1 MFAKKNEGRF
11 LTEKRDDPTGT
22 GDSKSVEAKRRRAGG
37 SRRRGRMDVVPAG
50 QGGSPPDDI
59 VAVIAHA
66 VRLQAGLGVAE
77 ISSAPS
83 SEGPGLAPVW
93 VGQLPSATDNIDLLS
108 ARGGGEQWLP
118 CGDNLVVVRSPHA
131 GSLLLAT
138 VYGSPGQRPSAPEV
152 TVRALEAPEPA
163 AYPPADVATVEPP
176 SEQPL
181 ARRQREIRA
190 EVTVHL
196 EGVGDRV
203 FAGAAWAGKPGEHKR
218 VEGFAVRPLQEL
230 RPNEIEY
237 KVLHPGGVE
246 TQWVPGPQFCGT
258 RGRSLPIVGFAVRI
272 APHVQDQFSVVY
284 QAAFLRGGIT
294 EPRSNGAPCMP
305 TITGDVLEGINIR
318 VLQSQP
324 G

>member
-1 MFAKKNEGRF
+1 VKG
-11 LTEKRDDPTGT
+11 
-22 GDSKSVEAKRRRAGG
+22 EAGERRKGKP
-37 SRRRGRMDVVPAG
+37 RRQGQADVVLAG
-50 QGGSPPDDI
+50 QSASRPDEI
-59 VAVIAHA
+59 VPVIAHV

-77 ISSAPS
+77 ISAAPPS
-83 SEGPGLAPVW
+83 DGHDVAPVW
-93 VGQLPSATDNIDLLS
+93 VGQLPSAADNIDLL
-108 ARGGGEQWLP
+108 AAQGRGEQWLP
-118 CGDNLVVVRSPHA
+118 GGDNLVVVRSPQA
-131 GSLLLAT
+131 GALLLAT
-138 VYGSPGQRPSAPEV
+138 IFGSPGQQPSPPKAAI
-152 TVRALEAPEPA
+152 RALEAPGLA
-163 AYPPADVATVEPP
+163 ADQLSDVAPAEPP
-176 SEQPL
+176 LTEQPL

-196 EGVGDRV
+196 EGAGDRV
-203 FAGAAWAGKPGEHKR
+203 FPGAAWAGKPGERKR
-218 VEGFAVRPLQEL
+218 VEGFAIRPLQEL

-284 QAAFLRGGIT
+284 QAAFFRGGIT

-305 TITGDVLEGINIR
+305 SIAGDALEGINIR

>member
-1 MFAKKNEGRF
+1 M
-11 LTEKRDDPTGT
+11 EKRRIR
-22 GDSKSVEAKRRRAGG
+22 KSQRHGRADVLPAAQSV
-37 SRRRGRMDVVPAG
+37 SR
-50 QGGSPPDDI
+50 PDDV

-66 VRLQAGLGVAE
+66 VRLQAGLGIAE

-83 SEGPGLAPVW
+83 SGGPDLTPVW

-108 ARGGGEQWLP
+108 AQARGEQWLP
-118 CGDNLVVVRSPHA
+118 GGDNRVVVRSPHA

-138 VYGSPGQRPSAPEV
+138 VFGSPGQQPSAPGV
-152 TVRALEAPEPA
+152 TVRALAAPEPA
-163 AYPPADVATVEPP
+163 AYPPSDVAAVEPP
-176 SEQPL
+176 LPEQPL

-203 FAGAAWAGKPGEHKR
+203 FPGAAWAGKPGEHKR
-218 VEGFAVRPLQEL
+218 VEGFAIRPLQEL

-237 KVLHPGGVE
+237 KVLHPGSVE
-246 TQWVPGPQFCGT
+246 TQWIPGPQFCGT

-284 QAAFLRGGIT
+284 QAAFFRGGVT
-294 EPRSNGAPCMP
+294 EPRSNGAPCIP
-305 TITGDVLEGINIR
+305 AIAGDALEGINIR